1 MPQADLARQ
10 HRNAV
15 LPGAMRYLNE
25 ESTGGSITAYAHTS
39 YQMVTPR
46 MWPLLVVTRVQGGQ
60 SATTGMFVW
69 MDRITSEADKLQA
82 AALITPASVVDKARA
97 VFGLN
102 ISDTA
107 DVFGVSRPTIYQWMK
122 LEDIDLVRASQDRD
136 RIKAVYR
143 ATQLGQKFRPLTGR
157 WQQAILPSGACLLD
171 LLKAP
176 QIDLAA
182 LEEAY
187 DFLAAT
193 GNKRRKEESTRA
205 QKAVAALADAFADL
219 TKESNARRG
228 KP

>member
-15 LPGAMRYLNE
+15 LQGAMRYVNE
-25 ESTGGSITAYAHTS
+25 ESTGGSITADAHTS
-39 YQMVTPR
+39 FQMVTPR
-46 MWPLLVVTRVQGGQ
+46 MWPLLVVKHAHSGQ
-60 SATTGMFVW
+60 SATTGMYVV
-69 MDRITSEADKLQA
+69 MDRVTSEADKHQA
-82 AALITPASVVDKARA
+82 TAITPASVVDQTRT
-97 VFGLN
+97 VFSLN

-107 DVFGVSRPTIYQWMK
+107 DVFSVSRPTIYQWMK

-143 ATQLGQKFRPLTGR
+143 ATRLWQKFRPLTGR

-171 LLKAP
+171 LLKEA

-182 LEEAY
+182 LEQAY

-193 GNKRRKEESTRA
+193 GNKRRKEQSARA
-205 QKAVAALADAFADL
+205 QKAVAALADAFSDL